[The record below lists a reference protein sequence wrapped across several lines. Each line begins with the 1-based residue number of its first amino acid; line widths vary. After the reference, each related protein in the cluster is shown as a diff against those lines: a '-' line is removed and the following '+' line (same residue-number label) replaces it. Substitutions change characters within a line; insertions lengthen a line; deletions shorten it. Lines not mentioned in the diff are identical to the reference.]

1 MRVSLIQTESNG
13 TKLEN
18 EKKVFKQLS
27 EAAKEK
33 PDIICL
39 SELFLSWGKD
49 FYGGLV
55 RKDEI
60 KKYQEF
66 AKCNNVN
73 LILGSVALES
83 DVINKSTNTSFIIDR
98 RGEIVGRY
106 DKTHLY
112 VVNKPNF
119 KLDERDDTVPGTHL
133 GIFEL
138 DNIKI
143 GVGIC
148 FDLRFPEYFRELVK
162 EGAQIIFLPSHFN
175 KSTGTLAWEVLTR
188 ARAIEN
194 QVYFCAVN
202 QAGDNLCANTKV
214 ISYDGEIIKSLG
226 KEEGVL
232 TVDINLEEQNRYRK
246 ELPVL
251 EQIYI
256 KS

>member
-13 TKLEN
+13 TKQEN
-18 EKKVFKQLS
+18 ENKVFKQLN
-27 EAAKEK
+27 EAVKEK

-49 FYGGLV
+49 FYGGIV
-55 RKDEI
+55 KKDEI
-60 KKYQEF
+60 TKYQKF
-66 AKCNNVN
+66 AKDNNVN

-83 DVINKSTNTSFIIDR
+83 DIINKSTNTCFVIDR
-98 RGEIVGRY
+98 NGYIVGRY
-106 DKTHLY
+106 DKIHLY
-112 VVNKPNF
+112 VANRPDF

-175 KSTGTLAWEVLTR
+175 KSTGTIAWEVLTK

-202 QAGDNLCANTKV
+202 QTGSNLCANTKV
-214 ISYDGEIIKSLG
+214 ISYDGKIIKSLNR
-226 KEEGVL
+226 EEGVL
-232 TVDINLEEQNRYRK
+232 TIDLNLEEQKRYRK

-251 EQIYI
+251 EQI
-256 KS
+256 